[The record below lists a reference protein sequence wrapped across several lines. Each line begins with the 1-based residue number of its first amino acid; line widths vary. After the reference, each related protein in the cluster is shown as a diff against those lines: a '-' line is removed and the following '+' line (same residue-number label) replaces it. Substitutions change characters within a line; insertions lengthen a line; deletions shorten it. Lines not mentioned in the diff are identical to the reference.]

1 MREIKSH
8 VRFSEADRFGQ
19 MTVDSIINY
28 LQDCAMVHSESVGR
42 GISSM
47 DEADGYWFLY
57 SWQVDIHRA
66 PVLFENIT
74 VRTNPYDFKG
84 FFGYRNFEIIGEDDE
99 VLVQANS
106 IWVYLD
112 SETNQPA
119 RIPQDEKDAYYTGIP
134 ALDMEYC
141 DRKIEIPEDVVEY
154 SPVPVM
160 NSQLDINQHV
170 NNCEY
175 IRTFIAVTGIEA
187 IPSRVRAEYK
197 VSATEG
203 DVFHPYVYFDSEK
216 CIADLRAEDGTA
228 YAAIEFTF

>member
-1 MREIKSH
+1 
-8 VRFSEADRFGQ
+8 
-19 MTVDSIINY
+19 
-28 LQDCAMVHSESVGR
+28 
-42 GISSM
+42 
-47 DEADGYWFLY
+47 
-57 SWQVDIHRA
+57 
-66 PVLFENIT
+66 
-74 VRTNPYDFKG
+74 
-84 FFGYRNFEIIGEDDE
+84 
-99 VLVQANS
+99 
-106 IWVYLD
+106 
-112 SETNQPA
+112 
-119 RIPQDEKDAYYTGIP
+119 
-134 ALDMEYC
+134 
-141 DRKIEIPEDVVEY
+141 
-154 SPVPVM
+154 M